1 MRDRKILVTGG
12 AGYIGSHTCMVLKH
26 RGFEPVVYDNL
37 SNGHA
42 AFVKWGLLEEGDIRD
57 RSRIEEVLRK
67 HQPEAVIHFAGL
79 IEVSESVRDPLS
91 FYEVNVAGSLSLL
104 SACIAAG
111 VDKFVFSSTC
121 ATYGIPRQLLID
133 EGHVQDPVNP
143 YGRTK
148 LLIERAIL
156 DLEVHGLRSVIL
168 RYFNAGGA
176 DPGGK
181 IGEKHDPETHAIPL
195 AIDTVLGRREL
206 FRIFG
211 NDYNT
216 RDGTCVR
223 DYIHVLD
230 LADAHVRAVD
240 YLLADNPSD
249 QFNLGTGRGTT
260 VGELVAAVEKA
271 TGRPLPKQEDQR
283 RPGDVPQ
290 LVANNAKAQSVL
302 GWQPVYELEDIIRTA
317 WDWHRKQ
324 NT

>member
-1 MRDRKILVTGG
+1 M
-12 AGYIGSHTCMVLKH
+12 
-26 RGFEPVVYDNL
+26 
-37 SNGHA
+37 
-42 AFVKWGLLEEGDIRD
+42 
-57 RSRIEEVLRK
+57 
-67 HQPEAVIHFAGL
+67 
-79 IEVSESVRDPLS
+79 
-91 FYEVNVAGSLSLL
+91 
-104 SACIAAG
+104 
-111 VDKFVFSSTC
+111 
-121 ATYGIPRQLLID
+121 
-133 EGHVQDPVNP
+133 
-143 YGRTK
+143 
-148 LLIERAIL
+148 
-156 DLEVHGLRSVIL
+156 
-168 RYFNAGGA
+168 
-176 DPGGK
+176 
-181 IGEKHDPETHAIPL
+181 
-195 AIDTVLGRREL
+195 
-206 FRIFG
+206 
-211 NDYNT
+211 
-216 RDGTCVR
+216 R